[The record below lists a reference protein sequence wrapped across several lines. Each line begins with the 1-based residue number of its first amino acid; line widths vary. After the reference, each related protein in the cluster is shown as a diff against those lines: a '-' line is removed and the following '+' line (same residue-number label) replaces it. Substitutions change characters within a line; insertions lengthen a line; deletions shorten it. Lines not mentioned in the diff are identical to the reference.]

1 MNLIGSKTIET
12 ERLIL
17 KSSKMEEQK
26 RLWKILMIPEVN
38 KWYLVGA
45 KKHANNPSH
54 WTWEAQEKFY
64 NILAKFLIAKNQQSE
79 ENYREELSD
88 LISSCGQTLTS
99 NGATNYVEEIIN
111 LNSEINSDGKT
122 EESEEIAS
130 KKESRFKLMEAL
142 SSIIS
147 KLESNHETM
156 VVGEDL
162 ERDSAKAFNR
172 QEKIFLLSKVNQEVS
187 EKFPNHSSVT
197 NADIKNSYPFKEL
210 ISILGITPTIKD
222 EDLAEVIKITEAPKD
237 ILEEVKGDTSEVVE
251 EPAKEEGSPV
261 LSNNSFFAS
270 DSEIGKELS
279 GLTENDELSDA
290 QDETVAP
297 LVEAPVD
304 EIKLEEPEIKPIEP
318 SETSVKEEPPL
329 MEYAAMDD
337 LLDEDASVLTYTMQ
351 SNEPLTALT
360 KIAYESDPLYDP
372 DTAYLTLYEKNKDII
387 DKRLQEKGLTLE
399 EAKDLEGVLTGLTLK
414 IPIALSSQKTE
425 AEAIKKVA

>member
-1 MNLIGSKTIET
+1 MEKTEFNYK
-12 ERLIL
+12 LF
-17 KSSKMEEQK
+17 
-26 RLWKILMIPEVN
+26 
-38 KWYLVGA
+38 
-45 KKHANNPSH
+45 PSL
-54 WTWEAQEKFY
+54 EAQEKFY

-222 EDLAEVIKITEAPKD
+222 EDLAEVIKISEAPEEIKEDIKTEVNGPSSEISKD
-237 ILEEVKGDTSEVVE
+237 LE
-251 EPAKEEGSPV
+251 SPV

-329 MEYAAMDD
+329 MEEAAMDD

>member
-1 MNLIGSKTIET
+1 MEKTEFNYK
-12 ERLIL
+12 LF
-17 KSSKMEEQK
+17 
-26 RLWKILMIPEVN
+26 
-38 KWYLVGA
+38 
-45 KKHANNPSH
+45 PSL
-54 WTWEAQEKFY
+54 EAQEKFY

-187 EKFPNHSSVT
+187 EKFPDHSSVT

-222 EDLAEVIKITEAPKD
+222 EDLAEVIKITEAPEEIKED
-237 ILEEVKGDTSEVVE
+237 IKTEVNGPSSEISKELE
-251 EPAKEEGSPV
+251 SPV

-329 MEYAAMDD
+329 MEEAAMDD

-372 DTAYLTLYEKNKDII
+372 NTAYLTLYEKNKDII

>member
-1 MNLIGSKTIET
+1 MEKTEFNYK
-12 ERLIL
+12 LF
-17 KSSKMEEQK
+17 
-26 RLWKILMIPEVN
+26 
-38 KWYLVGA
+38 
-45 KKHANNPSH
+45 PSL
-54 WTWEAQEKFY
+54 EAQEKFY

-79 ENYREELSD
+79 ENYKEELSD

-270 DSEIGKELS
+270 DSEIGKELAN
-279 GLTENDELSDA
+279 LTENEDLLEVKDEEVTPLEEASVDA
-290 QDETVAP
+290 
-297 LVEAPVD
+297 
-304 EIKLEEPEIKPIEP
+304 IKLDEP
-318 SETSVKEEPPL
+318 SEALKEQSATE
-329 MEYAAMDD
+329 
-337 LLDEDASVLTYTMQ
+337 LLDDDSSVLTYTMQ

>member
-1 MNLIGSKTIET
+1 MEKTEFNYK
-12 ERLIL
+12 LF
-17 KSSKMEEQK
+17 
-26 RLWKILMIPEVN
+26 
-38 KWYLVGA
+38 
-45 KKHANNPSH
+45 PSL
-54 WTWEAQEKFY
+54 EAQEKFY

-222 EDLAEVIKITEAPKD
+222 EDLAEVIKITEAPEEIKEDIKTEVNGPSSEISKD
-237 ILEEVKGDTSEVVE
+237 LE
-251 EPAKEEGSPV
+251 SPV

-329 MEYAAMDD
+329 MEEAAMDD

>member
-1 MNLIGSKTIET
+1 MEKTEFNYK
-12 ERLIL
+12 LF
-17 KSSKMEEQK
+17 
-26 RLWKILMIPEVN
+26 
-38 KWYLVGA
+38 
-45 KKHANNPSH
+45 PSL
-54 WTWEAQEKFY
+54 EAQEKFY

-88 LISSCGQTLTS
+88 LISSCGQTLTN

-222 EDLAEVIKITEAPKD
+222 EDLAEVIKISEAPEEIKEDIKTEVNGPSSEISKD
-237 ILEEVKGDTSEVVE
+237 LE
-251 EPAKEEGSPV
+251 SPV

-329 MEYAAMDD
+329 MEEAAMDD

>member
-1 MNLIGSKTIET
+1 MEKTEFNYK
-12 ERLIL
+12 LF
-17 KSSKMEEQK
+17 
-26 RLWKILMIPEVN
+26 
-38 KWYLVGA
+38 
-45 KKHANNPSH
+45 PSL
-54 WTWEAQEKFY
+54 EAQEKFY

-88 LISSCGQTLTS
+88 LISSCGQTLTN

-197 NADIKNSYPFKEL
+197 NEDIKNSYPFKEL

-270 DSEIGKELS
+270 DSEIGKELAN
-279 GLTENDELSDA
+279 LTENEDLPEVKDEEVTPLEEASVDA
-290 QDETVAP
+290 
-297 LVEAPVD
+297 
-304 EIKLEEPEIKPIEP
+304 IKLDEP
-318 SETSVKEEPPL
+318 SEALPEMPSKLPNIPVEENKESPTG
-329 MEYAAMDD
+329 
-337 LLDEDASVLTYTMQ
+337 LLDDDSSVLTYTMQ

-372 DTAYLTLYEKNKDII
+372 STAYLTLYEKNKDII
-387 DKRLQEKGLTLE
+387 DKRLEEKGLTLE
-399 EAKDLEGVLTGLTLK
+399 AAKDLEGVLTGLTLK

-425 AEAIKKVA
+425 TEAIKKVA

>member
-1 MNLIGSKTIET
+1 MEKTEFNYK
-12 ERLIL
+12 LF
-17 KSSKMEEQK
+17 
-26 RLWKILMIPEVN
+26 
-38 KWYLVGA
+38 
-45 KKHANNPSH
+45 PSF
-54 WTWEAQEKFY
+54 EAQEKFY
-64 NILAKFLIAKNQQSE
+64 NILAKFLVAKNHQSE
-79 ENYREELSD
+79 ESYKDELKDLIKNCGETLTNNGTTNLVEDIITLNAEINGTGKDGTPEEL
-88 LISSCGQTLTS
+88 
-99 NGATNYVEEIIN
+99 
-111 LNSEINSDGKT
+111 
-122 EESEEIAS
+122 AS
-130 KKESRFKLMEAL
+130 KKEERFKLMESL

-147 KLESNHETM
+147 KLESSHETM
-156 VVGEDL
+156 VEGEDL
-162 ERDSAKAFNR
+162 ERDSNKAFNR

-222 EDLAEVIKITEAPKD
+222 EDLAEVIKISEAPEEIKEDIKTEVNGPSSEISKD
-237 ILEEVKGDTSEVVE
+237 LE
-251 EPAKEEGSPV
+251 SPV

-329 MEYAAMDD
+329 MEEAAMND

>member
-1 MNLIGSKTIET
+1 MEKTEFNYK
-12 ERLIL
+12 LF
-17 KSSKMEEQK
+17 
-26 RLWKILMIPEVN
+26 
-38 KWYLVGA
+38 
-45 KKHANNPSH
+45 PSL
-54 WTWEAQEKFY
+54 EAQEKFY

-222 EDLAEVIKITEAPKD
+222 EDLAEVIKISEAPEEIKEDIKTEVNGPSSEISKD
-237 ILEEVKGDTSEVVE
+237 LE
-251 EPAKEEGSPV
+251 SPV

-329 MEYAAMDD
+329 MEEAAMDD

-399 EAKDLEGVLTGLTLK
+399 EAKDLEGVLTGLK

>member
-1 MNLIGSKTIET
+1 MEKTEFNYK
-12 ERLIL
+12 LF
-17 KSSKMEEQK
+17 
-26 RLWKILMIPEVN
+26 
-38 KWYLVGA
+38 
-45 KKHANNPSH
+45 PSL
-54 WTWEAQEKFY
+54 EAQEKFY

-187 EKFPNHSSVT
+187 EKFPDHSSVT

-222 EDLAEVIKITEAPKD
+222 EDLAEVIKITEAPEEIKEDIKTEVNGPSSEISKD
-237 ILEEVKGDTSEVVE
+237 LE
-251 EPAKEEGSPV
+251 SPV

-290 QDETVAP
+290 QDETVTP

-304 EIKLEEPEIKPIEP
+304 EIKLEEPEIKPVEP

-329 MEYAAMDD
+329 MEEAAMDD
-337 LLDEDASVLTYTMQ
+337 LLDEDASILTYTMQ

-372 DTAYLTLYEKNKDII
+372 NTAYLTLYEKNKDII

>member
-1 MNLIGSKTIET
+1 MEKTEFNYK
-12 ERLIL
+12 LF
-17 KSSKMEEQK
+17 
-26 RLWKILMIPEVN
+26 
-38 KWYLVGA
+38 
-45 KKHANNPSH
+45 PSF
-54 WTWEAQEKFY
+54 EAQEKFY
-64 NILAKFLIAKNQQSE
+64 NILAKFLVAKNHQSE
-79 ENYREELSD
+79 ENYKDELKDLIKNCGETLTNNGTTNLVEDIITLNAEINGTGKDGTPEEL
-88 LISSCGQTLTS
+88 
-99 NGATNYVEEIIN
+99 
-111 LNSEINSDGKT
+111 
-122 EESEEIAS
+122 AS
-130 KKESRFKLMEAL
+130 KKEERFKLMESL

-147 KLESNHETM
+147 KLESDHETM
-156 VVGEDL
+156 VEGEDL
-162 ERDSAKAFNR
+162 ERDSNKAFNR

-222 EDLAEVIKITEAPKD
+222 EDLAEVIKISEAPEEIKEDIKTEVNGPSSEISKD
-237 ILEEVKGDTSEVVE
+237 LE
-251 EPAKEEGSPV
+251 SPV

-304 EIKLEEPEIKPIEP
+304 EIKLEEPEIKHIEP

-329 MEYAAMDD
+329 MEEAAMDD

>member
-1 MNLIGSKTIET
+1 MEKTEFNYK
-12 ERLIL
+12 LF
-17 KSSKMEEQK
+17 
-26 RLWKILMIPEVN
+26 
-38 KWYLVGA
+38 
-45 KKHANNPSH
+45 PSF
-54 WTWEAQEKFY
+54 EAQEKFY
-64 NILAKFLIAKNQQSE
+64 NILAKFLVAKNHQSE
-79 ENYREELSD
+79 ESYKDELKDLIKNCGETLTNNGTTNLVEDIITLNAEINGTGKDGTSEEL
-88 LISSCGQTLTS
+88 
-99 NGATNYVEEIIN
+99 
-111 LNSEINSDGKT
+111 
-122 EESEEIAS
+122 AS
-130 KKESRFKLMEAL
+130 KKEERFKLMESL

-147 KLESNHETM
+147 KLESSHETM
-156 VVGEDL
+156 VEGEDL
-162 ERDSAKAFNR
+162 ERDSNKAFNR

-222 EDLAEVIKITEAPKD
+222 EDLAEVIKISEAPEEIKEDIKTEVNGPSSEISKD
-237 ILEEVKGDTSEVVE
+237 LE
-251 EPAKEEGSPV
+251 SPV

-290 QDETVAP
+290 QDETIAP

-329 MEYAAMDD
+329 MEEAAMDD

>member
-1 MNLIGSKTIET
+1 MEKTEFNYK
-12 ERLIL
+12 LF
-17 KSSKMEEQK
+17 
-26 RLWKILMIPEVN
+26 
-38 KWYLVGA
+38 
-45 KKHANNPSH
+45 PSF
-54 WTWEAQEKFY
+54 EAQEKFY
-64 NILAKFLIAKNQQSE
+64 NILAKFLVAKNHQSE
-79 ENYREELSD
+79 ENYKDELKDLIKNCGETLTNNGTTNLVEDIITLNAEINGTGKDGTPEEL
-88 LISSCGQTLTS
+88 
-99 NGATNYVEEIIN
+99 
-111 LNSEINSDGKT
+111 
-122 EESEEIAS
+122 AS
-130 KKESRFKLMEAL
+130 KKEERFKLMESL

-156 VVGEDL
+156 VEGEDL
-162 ERDSAKAFNR
+162 ERDSNKAFNR

-222 EDLAEVIKITEAPKD
+222 EDLAEVIKISEAPEEIKEDIKTEVNGPSSEISKD
-237 ILEEVKGDTSEVVE
+237 LE
-251 EPAKEEGSPV
+251 SPV

-329 MEYAAMDD
+329 MEEAAMDD

>member
-1 MNLIGSKTIET
+1 MEKTEFNYK
-12 ERLIL
+12 LF
-17 KSSKMEEQK
+17 
-26 RLWKILMIPEVN
+26 
-38 KWYLVGA
+38 
-45 KKHANNPSH
+45 PSL
-54 WTWEAQEKFY
+54 EAQEKFY

-88 LISSCGQTLTS
+88 LISSCGQTLTN

-111 LNSEINSDGKT
+111 LNSEINSDSKT

-329 MEYAAMDD
+329 MEEAAMDD

>member
-1 MNLIGSKTIET
+1 MEKTEFNYK
-12 ERLIL
+12 LF
-17 KSSKMEEQK
+17 
-26 RLWKILMIPEVN
+26 
-38 KWYLVGA
+38 
-45 KKHANNPSH
+45 PSL
-54 WTWEAQEKFY
+54 EAQEKFY

-88 LISSCGQTLTS
+88 LISSCGQTLTN

-329 MEYAAMDD
+329 MEEAAMDD

>member
-1 MNLIGSKTIET
+1 MEKTEFNYK
-12 ERLIL
+12 LF
-17 KSSKMEEQK
+17 
-26 RLWKILMIPEVN
+26 
-38 KWYLVGA
+38 
-45 KKHANNPSH
+45 PSL
-54 WTWEAQEKFY
+54 EAQERFY

-187 EKFPNHSSVT
+187 EKFPDHSSVT

-222 EDLAEVIKITEAPKD
+222 EDLAEVIKITEAPEEIKEDIKTEVNGPSSEISKD
-237 ILEEVKGDTSEVVE
+237 LE
-251 EPAKEEGSPV
+251 SPV

-290 QDETVAP
+290 QDETVTP

-304 EIKLEEPEIKPIEP
+304 EIKLEEPEIKPVEP

-329 MEYAAMDD
+329 MEEAAMDD

-372 DTAYLTLYEKNKDII
+372 NTAYLTLYEKNKDII

>member
-1 MNLIGSKTIET
+1 MEKTEFNYK
-12 ERLIL
+12 LF
-17 KSSKMEEQK
+17 
-26 RLWKILMIPEVN
+26 
-38 KWYLVGA
+38 
-45 KKHANNPSH
+45 PSL
-54 WTWEAQEKFY
+54 EAQEKFY

-130 KKESRFKLMEAL
+130 KKESRFKLMETL

-329 MEYAAMDD
+329 MEEAAMDD

>member
-1 MNLIGSKTIET
+1 MEKTEFNYK
-12 ERLIL
+12 LF
-17 KSSKMEEQK
+17 
-26 RLWKILMIPEVN
+26 
-38 KWYLVGA
+38 
-45 KKHANNPSH
+45 PSF
-54 WTWEAQEKFY
+54 EAQEKFY
-64 NILAKFLIAKNQQSE
+64 NILAKFLVAKNHQSE
-79 ENYREELSD
+79 ESYKDELKDLIKNCGETLTNNGTTNLVEDIITLNAEINGTGKDGTPEEL
-88 LISSCGQTLTS
+88 
-99 NGATNYVEEIIN
+99 
-111 LNSEINSDGKT
+111 
-122 EESEEIAS
+122 AS
-130 KKESRFKLMEAL
+130 KKEERFKLMESL

-147 KLESNHETM
+147 KLESSHETM
-156 VVGEDL
+156 VEGEDL
-162 ERDSAKAFNR
+162 ERDSNKAFNR

-222 EDLAEVIKITEAPKD
+222 EDLAEVIKISEAPEEIKEDIKTEVNGPSSEISKD
-237 ILEEVKGDTSEVVE
+237 LE
-251 EPAKEEGSPV
+251 SPV

-329 MEYAAMDD
+329 MEEAAMDD

>member
-1 MNLIGSKTIET
+1 MEKTEFNYK
-12 ERLIL
+12 LF
-17 KSSKMEEQK
+17 
-26 RLWKILMIPEVN
+26 
-38 KWYLVGA
+38 
-45 KKHANNPSH
+45 PSL
-54 WTWEAQEKFY
+54 EAQEKFY

-329 MEYAAMDD
+329 MEEAAMDD

>member
-1 MNLIGSKTIET
+1 MEKTEFNYK
-12 ERLIL
+12 LF
-17 KSSKMEEQK
+17 
-26 RLWKILMIPEVN
+26 
-38 KWYLVGA
+38 
-45 KKHANNPSH
+45 PSL
-54 WTWEAQEKFY
+54 EAQEKFY

-111 LNSEINSDGKT
+111 LNSEINGDGKT

-270 DSEIGKELS
+270 DSEIGKELAN
-279 GLTENDELSDA
+279 LTENEDLPEVKDEEVTPLEEASVDA
-290 QDETVAP
+290 
-297 LVEAPVD
+297 
-304 EIKLEEPEIKPIEP
+304 IKLDEP
-318 SETSVKEEPPL
+318 SEALPEMPSELPNIPVEENKEQSTTE
-329 MEYAAMDD
+329 
-337 LLDEDASVLTYTMQ
+337 LLDDDSSVLTYTMQ

-372 DTAYLTLYEKNKDII
+372 STAYLTLYEKNKDII
-387 DKRLQEKGLTLE
+387 DKRLEEKGLTLE
-399 EAKDLEGVLTGLTLK
+399 AAKDLEGVLTGLTLK

>member
-1 MNLIGSKTIET
+1 MEKTEFNYK
-12 ERLIL
+12 LF
-17 KSSKMEEQK
+17 
-26 RLWKILMIPEVN
+26 
-38 KWYLVGA
+38 
-45 KKHANNPSH
+45 PSL
-54 WTWEAQEKFY
+54 EAQEKFY

-111 LNSEINSDGKT
+111 LNSEINSDSKT

-222 EDLAEVIKITEAPKD
+222 EDLAEVIKISEAPEEIKEDIKTEVNGPSSEISKD
-237 ILEEVKGDTSEVVE
+237 LE
-251 EPAKEEGSPV
+251 SPV

-329 MEYAAMDD
+329 MEEAAMDD

>member
-1 MNLIGSKTIET
+1 MEKTEFNYK
-12 ERLIL
+12 LF
-17 KSSKMEEQK
+17 
-26 RLWKILMIPEVN
+26 
-38 KWYLVGA
+38 
-45 KKHANNPSH
+45 PSL
-54 WTWEAQEKFY
+54 EAQEKFY

-270 DSEIGKELS
+270 DSEIGKELAN
-279 GLTENDELSDA
+279 LTENEDLPEVKDEEVTPLEEASVDA
-290 QDETVAP
+290 
-297 LVEAPVD
+297 
-304 EIKLEEPEIKPIEP
+304 IKLDEP
-318 SETSVKEEPPL
+318 SEALPE
-329 MEYAAMDD
+329 
-337 LLDEDASVLTYTMQ
+337 LLDDDSSVLTYTMQ

-372 DTAYLTLYEKNKDII
+372 STAYLTLYEKNKDII
-387 DKRLQEKGLTLE
+387 DKRLEEKGLTLE
-399 EAKDLEGVLTGLTLK
+399 AAKDLEGVLTGLTLK